1 MVVCTLLLKPTHLM
15 KAESFVFASLESN
28 AIMISTVFQI
38 LKNGIMLFLVQI
50 LFVQGSGPLTPMRFV
65 KTLTFLVPLGL
76 FAVDASLWS

>member
-1 MVVCTLLLKPTHLM
+1 M

-65 KTLTFLVPLGL
+65 K
-76 FAVDASLWS
+76 A